1 MKTPLQDLAVAVNG
15 RRPDNGNA
23 APWLNLEKST
33 VEVFLGDRDSIEN
46 MKGAKKSAELALFYR
61 GAVLR
66 LNFKLVF
73 NEPLPEGCS
82 VAIFSSHS
90 TDQPFNLAE
99 KESVLKKGLRLMRQF
114 IAPGINSRFNVLSG
128 VISALAPAWLRK
140 TQFEKALSM
149 KAGTNLKDLPLIG
162 SPEERKISL
171 EARSLDLSLETD
183 SNLTEF
189 GAGERVFRKAT
200 SYVLTEN
207 SLQSLRASK
216 VPKEI
221 LEPLE
226 YLLDQV
232 YRGEEN
238 FLKAIRMVLKSG
250 STTDADIENWM
261 NQHQDKILRCAEKS
275 YDKALYE
282 KFFIEKDKPLYH
294 LAMNL
299 NSSAFNPA
307 FPENEAIWISLKS
320 PRGECTA
327 LGLRLPP
334 ECLENMV
341 YLITQPSVLE
351 IAPDD
356 LAETDTLE
364 QTIEFFRSDRSAL
377 RIAPD
382 PRRRMPSFLTI
393 AAIHDGA
400 VSLKCDLKAI
410 RNSPDY
416 SDVGPLV
423 VLSFIDQLSNKRL
436 NALFPLLLRSSR
448 QKPERRDLKR

>member
-1 MKTPLQDLAVAVNG
+1 MKTPLQDLTVSVNG

-33 VEVFLGDRDSIEN
+33 VEVFLGDRDSIEK
-46 MKGAKKSAELALFYR
+46 MKGAKKSAELAPFYR

-73 NEPLPEGCS
+73 DEPLPEGCS
-82 VAIFSSHS
+82 AAIFSSHS
-90 TDQPFNLAE
+90 TDQPFKLTE
-99 KESVLKKGLRLMRQF
+99 PESWWKRMWQF
-114 IAPGINSRFNVLSG
+114 IAPRIDSRFNALSG
-128 VISALAPAWLRK
+128 VISAFAPALRRRI
-140 TQFEKALSM
+140 QLEKALSM
-149 KAGTNLKDLPLIG
+149 KGGADLKDLPLVG
-162 SPEERKISL
+162 STGERKISL
-171 EARSLDLSLETD
+171 ETQSLDLSLQTD
-183 SNLTEF
+183 SDFPES
-189 GAGERVFRKAT
+189 GVGERVFRKAT

-221 LEPLE
+221 LEMLE

-238 FLKAIRMVLKSG
+238 FLRVIRTVLKSG

-261 NQHQDKILRCAEKS
+261 NQYQDRILRCAEKS

-282 KFFIEKDKPLYH
+282 KFFIEKDKSLYH